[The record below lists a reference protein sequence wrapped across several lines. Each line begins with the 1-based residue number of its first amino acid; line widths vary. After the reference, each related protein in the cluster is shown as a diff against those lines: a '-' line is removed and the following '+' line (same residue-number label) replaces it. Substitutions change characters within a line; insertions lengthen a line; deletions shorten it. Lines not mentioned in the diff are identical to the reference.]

1 MVASISGRKEG
12 GDDHDTIL
20 MHKSVTKSLEEET
33 QIEDLSPEII
43 NKAVRDKAP
52 SKFETSRVSPIKA
65 RAPRINFNTPNP
77 DQ

>member
-1 MVASISGRKEG
+1 MRASISGRKEC

-20 MHKSVTKSLEEET
+20 MHKSVTKSNEET
-33 QIEDLSPEII
+33 QLEDLSPEII

-65 RAPRINFNTPNP
+65 KAPRINFNTPMP

>member
-1 MVASISGRKEG
+1 MVASIGSRKEG
-12 GDDHDTIL
+12 GEDHDTIL
-20 MHKSVTKSLEEET
+20 MHKSVTKSNEET
-33 QIEDLSPEII
+33 QLEDLSPEII

-65 RAPRINFNTPNP
+65 KAPRINFNTPMP